1 MSGLHPKIQALNTYF
16 YMCFEFFVAESCLKQ
31 GEGKGG
37 PSDPCLSHV
46 SGVEEA
52 SATADVTF
60 VS

>member
-1 MSGLHPKIQALNTYF
+1 MSGLHPKIQALNT
-16 YMCFEFFVAESCLKQ
+16 MCFEFFVAERCLKQ

-46 SGVEEA
+46 SGIEEA